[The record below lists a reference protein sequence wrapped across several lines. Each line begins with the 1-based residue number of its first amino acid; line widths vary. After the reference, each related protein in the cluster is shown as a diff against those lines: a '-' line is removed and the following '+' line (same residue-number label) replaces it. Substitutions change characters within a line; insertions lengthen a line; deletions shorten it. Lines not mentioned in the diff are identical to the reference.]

1 MVTDVKARVAAERAL
16 TLSTSLPSVLIPV
29 GINMQINRNNGT
41 VMVTSTLYHPNSIT
55 LTKNS

>member
-41 VMVTSTLYHPNSIT
+41 VMVTSTLTTRIQ
-55 LTKNS
+55 